1 MSKFSEAS
9 ETIKRLQVM
18 FKGLLDLSEAMDS
31 IDSLENHVGELE
43 LKKTSLLGTID
54 DLWGTIEQL
63 KVDKD
68 IAGLE
73 YDKKARELKDVQIAY
88 EAEFNKALDQH
99 DKALTDKEVES
110 YKKLQKMAAEYDEK
124 FKAADSVLKNMDIEL
139 SEKTKKLAEVT
150 EALEKIKGGI

>member
-73 YDKKARELKDVQIAY
+73 YDNKIRALKDVQIAY

-124 FKAADSVLKNMDIEL
+124 FKAADSILKNMDVEL
-139 SEKTKKLAEVT
+139 SEKTKKLKDVT